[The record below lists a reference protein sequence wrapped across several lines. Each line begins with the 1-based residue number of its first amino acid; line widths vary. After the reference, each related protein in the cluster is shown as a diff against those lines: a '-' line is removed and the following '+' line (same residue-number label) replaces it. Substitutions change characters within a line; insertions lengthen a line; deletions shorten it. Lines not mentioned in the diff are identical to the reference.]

1 MKSGKTK
8 KSMVSRKSWFLK
20 DVRAWLLLIPLVWIF
35 YLFVWR
41 PTVMGG
47 YWSFFQM
54 KGYKPIE
61 FIGLQNYIQ
70 VIKDTQ
76 FWPTMLNTVEYVFWS
91 LILGYLP
98 PLIIAIMINEM
109 VNFKSGFRTMI
120 YLPQIIPAVAV
131 MLMWYFIYYPNN
143 TGLLNSF
150 LGLFGI
156 EPYGWLNDP
165 NHVIMYVVIEMTWKT
180 FGGTMIMYYAALQ
193 GISREL
199 YEAATLD
206 GAGILQRIWNITIPQ
221 ISGLLLL
228 TFVGQIISVFQVL
241 EQPMTMTGGGP
252 DGASISIGYQLY
264 KYGFV
269 SGRAGHAMALGVII
283 FVILL
288 VLTVFYFRL
297 EKRVNENQ

>member
-91 LILGYLP
+91 LILGYP
-98 PLIIAIMINEM
+98 PTQTE
-109 VNFKSGFRTMI
+109 
-120 YLPQIIPAVAV
+120 
-131 MLMWYFIYYPNN
+131 
-143 TGLLNSF
+143 NS
-150 LGLFGI
+150 
-156 EPYGWLNDP
+156 YTKYNS
-165 NHVIMYVVIEMTWKT
+165 VR
-180 FGGTMIMYYAALQ
+180 YAAV
-193 GISREL
+193 
-199 YEAATLD
+199 T
-206 GAGILQRIWNITIPQ
+206 
-221 ISGLLLL
+221 
-228 TFVGQIISVFQVL
+228 
-241 EQPMTMTGGGP
+241 
-252 DGASISIGYQLY
+252 AS
-264 KYGFV
+264 
-269 SGRAGHAMALGVII
+269 
-283 FVILL
+283 
-288 VLTVFYFRL
+288 
-297 EKRVNENQ
+297 